1 MQDLVEELQVW
12 KQRSKGHDV
21 SDSEGGQDEKP
32 ESEHGEEPVLVQ
44 QVDLRAAL
52 HVASDEQ
59 FRAFIESVQDPAP
72 PPPISQTQAALIIR
86 DTTAR
91 ARSLKNVIGHTH
103 NPLHSLTCHTNSK
116 VLTSATWVRA
126 DNPSMR
132 EDSEHAEYG
141 ENAMYNG
148 QVSSR
153 YDGPAMLL

>member
-59 FRAFIESVQDPAP
+59 FRAV
-72 PPPISQTQAALIIR
+72 L
-86 DTTAR
+86 
-91 ARSLKNVIGHTH
+91 GHTH
-103 NPLHSLTCHTNSK
+103 NPLHALTCHTNSK

-148 QVSSR
+148 QVSNR
-153 YDGPAMLL
+153 YDGPPMLL